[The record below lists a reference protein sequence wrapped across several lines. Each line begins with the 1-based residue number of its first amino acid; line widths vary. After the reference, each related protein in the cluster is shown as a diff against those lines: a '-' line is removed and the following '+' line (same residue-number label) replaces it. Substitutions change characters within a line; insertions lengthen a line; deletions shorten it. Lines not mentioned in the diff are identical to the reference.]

1 MIPASPQSRGRASVQ
16 GAKSITDF
24 ILFVKAATQPL
35 TMPEFLTSLL
45 NRLRGARGSDMR
57 VLCRELL
64 SQRGEAS
71 QTVLAQRIIEHY
83 REMNEAGKQEF
94 FSMLAAEFIPDTAAI
109 QRALEEY
116 TRAAN
121 GNNLAALALAV
132 ESPRQELFRRINTAP
147 SGIESLVA
155 MRHDLLRLLP
165 GHAELNPVDSD
176 LKHLFRSWFNRG
188 FLRLERIGWHTSALT
203 LEKLIEYE
211 SVHEING
218 WPDLR
223 RRLEADRRCF
233 AFFQP
238 ALPGEPVIFV
248 EVALTKGLARTLE
261 PLLDI
266 SAPVLDVEKADTA
279 IFYSI
284 NNCLEGLRG
293 IPFGSFLIKQVVD
306 ELKAELPNIKNYST
320 LSPLPHFAEA
330 LRMTKGHD
338 GFTRERLSQLLTE
351 YSPELRKEAGPLL
364 PVDAFFELLKD
375 PPRHQ
380 RVLASPLR
388 RLALV
393 YLTQL
398 KNGKR
403 PFDPVAA
410 FHFSNGARLESIDT
424 FANLRPYGL
433 RDSYGVMVNY
443 RYIPEELA
451 DNHERFTLTGE
462 MKLSAA
468 LLHEHRASVGLWKG
482 EVEKRKSESEKKTGP
497 EKI

>member
-1 MIPASPQSRGRASVQ
+1 MPQ
-16 GAKSITDF
+16 
-24 ILFVKAATQPL
+24 
-35 TMPEFLTSLL
+35 FLTKLL
-45 NRLRGARGSDMR
+45 HTLRGERGNDMR

-71 QTVLAQRIIEHY
+71 QTVLAQRIVEQY
-83 REMNEAGKQEF
+83 RKMDSASRVSF
-94 FSMLAAEFIPDTAAI
+94 FEMLASEFGADTVAI
-109 QRALEEY
+109 QKAVEDYGRAPNTAKLS
-116 TRAAN
+116 
-121 GNNLAALALAV
+121 ALAV
-132 ESPRQELFRRINTAP
+132 AVEPPRQELFRRINTGL
-147 SGIESLVA
+147 SGTETLVA
-155 MRHDLLRLLP
+155 MRTDLLKLLP
-165 GHAELNPVDSD
+165 THPQFGAVDSD

-188 FLRLERIGWHTSALT
+188 FLRLDRIGWHTSALT
-203 LEKLIEYE
+203 LEKLIQYE

-248 EVALTKGLARTLE
+248 EVALTRGLARKLE

-266 SAPVLDVEKADTA
+266 GAPVLPADSADTA

-306 ELKAELPNIKNYST
+306 ELNAELPNIKNYST

-330 LRMTKGHD
+330 LRAHVVSAEH
-338 GFTRERLSQLLTE
+338 GFKRERLARLLQDFT
-351 YSPELRKEAGPLL
+351 PEMRREAGQLEA
-364 PVDAFFELLKD
+364 VDAFFELLND
-375 PPRHQ
+375 PLKHQ
-380 RVLASPLR
+380 KTLEAPLR
-388 RLALV
+388 RLALA

-398 KNGKR
+398 HAGKK

-410 FHFSNGARLESIDT
+410 FHFSNGARLESIDP
-424 FANLRPYGL
+424 FANVRPYGL
-433 RDSYGVMVNY
+433 RDSFGVMVNY
-443 RYIPEELA
+443 RYIPEDLA

-462 MKLSAA
+462 MAISPA
-468 LLHEHRASVGLWKG
+468 LMHERKITTSLWNEDGKTQD
-482 EVEKRKSESEKKTGP
+482 SITKKMADDRR
-497 EKI
+497 